1 MFAAVL
7 LLVPGLWKMPD
18 KMVRGF
24 CMLADGIQVLITA
37 GLVLAAVEYLTGWN
51 PLPGMAPIEEAM
63 EVVASIGVVMLGSLP
78 AAEFLRRV
86 LEKPFA
92 YLGRKMGMCPQ
103 CLTGMLIGLV
113 SPMPVFSMYRD
124 MDEKGKTAAGAFLVS
139 GTSLLAA
146 HMGFV
151 LAAEPEM
158 LPALTGGKIC
168 GAVAAVLLVS
178 VFGGTFVEK
187 PRFV

>member
-1 MFAAVL
+1 M
-7 LLVPGLWKMPD
+7 
-18 KMVRGF
+18 
-24 CMLADGIQVLITA
+24 
-37 GLVLAAVEYLTGWN
+37 VLAAVEYLTGWN

-146 HMGFV
+146 QMAFTV
-151 LAAEPEM
+151 SAEPEM
-158 LPALTGGKIC
+158 MPALIC
-168 GAVAAVLLVS
+168 GKSCGAFAAVALALC
-178 VFGGTFVEK
+178 FREK
-187 PRFV
+187 TDTAFI

>member
-1 MFAAVL
+1 M
-7 LLVPGLWKMPD
+7 
-18 KMVRGF
+18 
-24 CMLADGIQVLITA
+24 
-37 GLVLAAVEYLTGWN
+37 VLAAVEYLTGWN

-92 YLGRKMGMCPQ
+92 YRGRKMGMCPQ